1 MGYQLSTFKE
11 LNFGTSLIGGPFAE
25 SSLGRIFQKANSAEL
40 PGQFFIEDFAP
51 YWAGFE
57 APAAFVAAP
66 IFEMT
71 RNGLTKLGV
80 VIFQFPVDKFKSV
93 MSDRSGLG
101 QTGETYL
108 VGSDFRFRSDTFLD
122 PLSFSME
129 ASFREFLA
137 LDTAPVRSGLGGE
150 SGVGVSRNYMNDYV
164 LSAWSP
170 FVFEDLN
177 WVMTS
182 EMNVS
187 EVLNPLNASGDEF
200 YKDFSDLNEYYDL
213 FLIHPERI
221 FVLLYFLY
229 RRILE

>member
-1 MGYQLSTFKE
+1 MCIRVCYDIFLLEAEDGRIVYYTFNE
-11 LNFGTSLIGGPFAE
+11 LNFGTSLMDGPFAE
-25 SSLGRIFQKANSAEL
+25 SSLGRIFKQANAAEL

-108 VGSDFRFRSDTFLD
+108 IGSDLRFRSDTFLD
-122 PLSFSME
+122 PFGLS
-129 ASFREFLA
+129 
-137 LDTAPVRSGLGGE
+137 
-150 SGVGVSRNYMNDYV
+150 
-164 LSAWSP
+164 
-170 FVFEDLN
+170 
-177 WVMTS
+177 
-182 EMNVS
+182 
-187 EVLNPLNASGDEF
+187 
-200 YKDFSDLNEYYDL
+200 
-213 FLIHPERI
+213 LIHI
-221 FVLLYFLY
+221 
-229 RRILE
+229 